1 MDTGFIKGI
10 VPPILTPVDGNERI
24 DEAKLRRQ
32 VNHVIEGGVHGIL
45 AFGSNGEFYMVDDD
59 ETERGLKIIVDQA
72 KGRVPVFLGIG
83 AVKTRKCAQLAKM
96 GGNAGASGISVLQPM
111 FLKPNDTEL
120 YEHFKA
126 IAASVPGLPMLLYN
140 NPGRAAYTLGADLVE
155 RLAADCDNIVGI
167 KDSSG
172 DMTQT
177 MEFIRRTRGTDFKV
191 FGGKDT
197 LIFAAL
203 VHGAAGAVATT
214 ANMFPGLVC
223 SIYEKFVSGD
233 LAGSLEEQ
241 YRLLPLRLTMDKAS
255 FPVGTKDLANLMGL
269 EVGAPYRPN
278 LPSGEPILKAMRN
291 AIEQAGVYG
300 CPGGGRE

>member
-1 MDTGFIKGI
+1 MDTSFIKGI
-10 VPPILTPVDGNERI
+10 VVPILTPIDQDEKI
-24 DEAKLRRQ
+24 DEGRIRRQ

-59 ETERGLKIIVDQA
+59 ETGRGLKIIVDEA
-72 KGRVPVFLGIG
+72 RGRLPVFLGIG
-83 AVKTRKCAQLAKM
+83 AIRTRKCVQVAQM
-96 GGNAGASGISVLQPM
+96 GKNSGASGISVLQPM
-111 FLKPNDTEL
+111 FLKPDETEL

-126 IAASVPGLPMLLYN
+126 IAASVPGFPMLLYN
-140 NPGRAAYTLGADLVE
+140 NPGRTAYTLSADLVE
-155 RLAADCDNIVGI
+155 RLAADCDNIVGM

-177 MEFIRRTRGTDFKV
+177 MEFMRRTRGMDFKV

-214 ANMFPGLVC
+214 ANMFPRLVC

-241 YRLLPLRLTMDKAS
+241 YRLMPIRLTMDKAS
-255 FPVGTKDLANLMGL
+255 FPVGTKDLANVMGL
-269 EVGAPYRPN
+269 DMGVPYRPN
-278 LPSGEPILKAMRN
+278 LPTGGSVLKMMRD
-291 AIEQAGVYG
+291 AVAQAGVAEISG
-300 CPGGGRE
+300 CPG